1 MGRKLRVG
9 VQLPEVE
16 RFVPWTELRDMAI
29 TAEDVGFDSLWLG
42 DHLLYRRDGEVTGPW
57 EAWSTLAAI
66 GAVTKRIEIGP
77 LVAATSFH
85 NPAMLAKKAATI
97 DEISDGRFV
106 LGIGAGWNRTEYDAF
121 GFPFDHRASRFEEA
135 FTIIRTL
142 LRDGSIDFEGEYYTL
157 RECEMVPR
165 ARPGRPPIMI
175 GSEGPR
181 VLRSSLPFVER
192 WNGWYAWYGNTPEGA
207 RELLDKVDE
216 ACLDVGRDPG
226 EVERSVTVFIQAPG
240 GSATPEGNPNRKTS
254 HPIGGSASDIAQR
267 LGEFADVGVDHV
279 QLVVD
284 PITSSS
290 IEWLGGVL
298 EVLDST

>member
-1 MGRKLRVG
+1 MGRQLRVG

-29 TAEDVGFDSLWLG
+29 AAEDVGFDSLWLG

-85 NPAMLAKKAATI
+85 NPAMLAKKAVTI
-97 DEISDGRFV
+97 DEISDGRFI

-142 LRDGSIDFEGEYYTL
+142 LRDGVIDFEGEYYTL
-157 RECEMVPR
+157 RDCALVPP

-181 VLRSSLPFVER
+181 VLRASLPYAER

-216 ACLDVGRDPG
+216 ACIDVGRDSS
-226 EVERSVTVFIQAPG
+226 EVEKSVTVFIQAPG
-240 GSATPEGNPNRKTS
+240 GSAAPEGNPNRKTS
-254 HPIGGSASDIAQR
+254 DPISGDVSEVARR
-267 LGEFADVGVDHV
+267 LMEFAEVGVDHV

-284 PITSSS
+284 PITLES
-290 IEWLGGVL
+290 IEWLDGVL
-298 EVLDST
+298 EVLDQA